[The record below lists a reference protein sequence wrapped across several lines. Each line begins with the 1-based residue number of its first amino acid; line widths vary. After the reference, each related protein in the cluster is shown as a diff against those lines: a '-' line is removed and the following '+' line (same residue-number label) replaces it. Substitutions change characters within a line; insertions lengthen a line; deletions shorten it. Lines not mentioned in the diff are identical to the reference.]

1 MAVDTLP
8 KVEAVTLS
16 IRVPKEL
23 KDRFDDAAKLISEI
37 TPKKPVNPED
47 LMSFTLFKE
56 TTGNI
61 VIEFLEWVQN
71 CDESLFSDNGSGRS
85 QPLPRQR
92 SNDE

>member
-8 KVEAVTLS
+8 KVEAATLTL
-16 IRVPKEL
+16 RVPKEL
-23 KDRFDDAAKLISEI
+23 KDVFNDAARIISEI

-85 QPLPRQR
+85 QPLPRER
-92 SNDE
+92 SND

>member
-23 KDRFDDAAKLISEI
+23 KNRFDDAAKLISEI

-71 CDESLFSDNGSGRS
+71 CDDSLFSENGPSRS
-85 QPLPRQR
+85 HPLPRQR
-92 SNDE
+92 SND

>member
-23 KDRFDDAAKLISEI
+23 KDRFDAAKLISEI

-71 CDESLFSDNGSGRS
+71 CDESLFTDNGSGRS
-85 QPLPRQR
+85 QSLPRQR
-92 SNDE
+92 SND

>member
-23 KDRFDDAAKLISEI
+23 KDRFTDAARIISEI

-71 CDESLFSDNGSGRS
+71 CDESVLSENGSGRS
-85 QPLPRQR
+85 QLSPRQR
-92 SNDE
+92 SND